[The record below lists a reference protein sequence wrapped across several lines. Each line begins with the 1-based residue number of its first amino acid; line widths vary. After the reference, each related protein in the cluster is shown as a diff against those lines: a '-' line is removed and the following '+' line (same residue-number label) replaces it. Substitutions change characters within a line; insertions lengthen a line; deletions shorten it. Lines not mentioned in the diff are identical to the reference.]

1 MKPKSEKGNKKMHA
15 SRFKSMAAALI
26 MTCFSLLLPNANASS
41 SAERLAMAPL
51 LDKAIAGEHRSAANS
66 ARDNQRHPK
75 ETLMFFGIKP
85 GMKVLEILPGGG
97 WYTEILAPA
106 LQDRGQLTVASF
118 GAENPSEY
126 MRNVHKRYIAKMES
140 NPQVYGQVK
149 TQVFEDDGY
158 LTEVAS
164 GSQDM
169 VLTFRNSHNWI
180 RFGGIEQAYASFF
193 RVLKKG
199 GVLGVV
205 QHRAEP
211 GTDIKQAAEQGYVAE
226 AYLVK
231 LAESMGFELV
241 AESQV
246 NANAK
251 DTKDYPRGV
260 WSLPPSFREK
270 DHNREAYGAIGESD
284 RMTLRFVKAE

>member
-1 MKPKSEKGNKKMHA
+1 MKNNTKTTMLP
-15 SRFKSMAAALI
+15 
-26 MTCFSLLLPNANASS
+26 SLLAIIFSFLSLNANAVSS
-41 SAERLAMAPL
+41 SEAAVGPMI
-51 LDKAIAGEHRSAANS
+51 DNAIAGDHRSPNNK
-66 ARDNQRHPK
+66 ARDSQRHPK

-85 GMKVLEILPGGG
+85 GMNVLEILPGGG

-106 LQDRGQLTVASF
+106 LKDQGQLTVASF
-118 GAENPSEY
+118 GANNPSNY
-126 MRNVHKRYIAKMES
+126 MRNVHNKYIAKLKAD
-140 NPQVYGQVK
+140 PDVYGKVNAE
-149 TQVFEDDGY
+149 VFEDEGY

-180 RFGGIEQAYASFF
+180 RYGGIEQAYKSFN

-205 QHRAEP
+205 QHRAAPAADVE
-211 GTDIKQAAEQGYVAE
+211 TAAEQGYVPE
-226 AYLVK
+226 AYLIR
-231 LAESMGFELV
+231 LAESMGFRLMAQSEI
-241 AESQV
+241 

-251 DTKDYPRGV
+251 DTKDHSKGV

-270 DHNREAYGAIGESD
+270 DNNREKYTAIGETD
-284 RMTLRFVKAE
+284 RMTLRFVKL